1 MSQPVQRAA
10 ARSFLQKY
18 INKETL
24 KYIFTTHFWGPVSNF
39 GIPIAAIYDL
49 KKDPTLISGPMT
61 FALVTYS
68 GVFMKY
74 ALAVS
79 PKNYLLFGC
88 HLINE
93 TAQLA
98 QGYRFLKYTYF
109 TTDEE
114 KKALDKEWKEKE
126 KLVNSKTSSLRT

>member
-10 ARSFLQKY
+10 ARSLIQKY

-24 KYIFTTHFWGPVSNF
+24 KYVFTTHFWGPVSNF

-61 FALVTYS
+61 FALISYS

-88 HLINE
+88 HVTNE
-93 TAQLA
+93 IAQLA
-98 QGYRFLKYTYF
+98 QGYRFVNYSYF
-109 TTDEE
+109 TSDAE
-114 KKALDKEWKEKE
+114 KAEIAARFEKE
-126 KLVNSKTSSLRT
+126 AELAESAQ